1 MTPDPEIHS
10 PDNAAEQLAAYIAG
24 ARWFG
29 GKGRAFTVAEVTTLA
44 LAPGVSTNLVRLDHA
59 DGSDLYQLP
68 LSSYGEPQERLAHA
82 SVGHWDGRWHYDAVH
97 DRDAMQVWLLAFAG
111 QAAAELDP
119 AVTFTR
125 TSDHDLDRESHSTLF
140 SGEQSNSSLA
150 FGDDALLKV
159 FRRITPGV
167 NPDIEIHEVLTRAGT
182 ADVAHLYGFTAATV
196 GTDVVHLAMLQ
207 QFLRTAS
214 DGWELALASARNLF
228 TEGDLHADEVGGD
241 FAAEA
246 HRLGLTLAEV
256 HAVLAEAFPT
266 ERLDLLALARA
277 MSDRYVE
284 AVAVVPELAATEDG
298 VRARIADLVRLGD
311 LATNQ
316 QAIGAPVSQRV
327 HGDLHLGQTLRTS
340 LGWKLV
346 DFEGEP
352 AKDLAERRLPDSPW
366 RDVAG
371 MIRSFDYAAST
382 VARDL
387 ASGGDEA
394 AQVAY
399 RASEWTAHNTRAFL
413 AGYTEARGSGLT
425 EIEETLLD
433 AYVIDKAVYEAV
445 YEARNRPGWLPI
457 PLTALTRLA
466 EVTR

>member
-1 MTPDPEIHS
+1 MTPDPGLDSVDVRADQI
-10 PDNAAEQLAAYIAG
+10 AAYIAG

-29 GKGRAFTVAEVTTLA
+29 GKGRPFTVTEVTGFV
-44 LAPGVSTNLVRLDHA
+44 LAPGVVTNLVRLSHA
-59 DGSDLYQLP
+59 GGEDLYQLP
-68 LSSYGEPQERLAHA
+68 LSSYDEPQERLAHA
-82 SVGHWDGRWHYDAVH
+82 VVGHWEGRWHYDAVH

-111 QAAAELDP
+111 QVSEVADQAVSFIRTSEHELD
-119 AVTFTR
+119 
-125 TSDHDLDRESHSTLF
+125 LDTHSTLF

-150 FGDDALLKV
+150 FGDDSLLKV

-167 NPDIEIHEVLTRAGT
+167 NPDIEIHEVLTRSDT
-182 ADVAHLYGFTAATV
+182 ADIAELYGYAAA
-196 GTDVVHLAMLQ
+196 GSGDDVLHLAMLQ

-228 TEGDLHADEVGGD
+228 TEGDLHPDEVGGD

-256 HAVLAEAFPT
+256 HAVLAAEFPT
-266 ERLDLLALARA
+266 DRLDLVALART

-284 AVAVVPELAATEDG
+284 ALAVVPELADSEPG
-298 VRARIADLVRLGD
+298 LRARISELVRLGN
-311 LATNQ
+311 LATYQ
-316 QAIGAPVSQRV
+316 QSIGVPVSQRV

-399 RASEWTAHNTRAFL
+399 RASEWTAHNTTAFL
-413 AGYTEARGSGLT
+413 AGYTEARGTGLSDV
-425 EIEETLLD
+425 EESLLA

-445 YEARNRPGWLPI
+445 YEARNRPAWLPI
-457 PLTALTRLA
+457 PLAALHRLT
-466 EVTR
+466 EVPR